1 MAVTPEMN
9 VLDLF
14 EPVTL
19 PETDFWSTLES
30 YRAVTARI
38 RSLES
43 EGEDKFQKG
52 KMGKRKKD
60 KSPEEIETLRTS
72 LLREYNALLDPLREQ
87 EKDLKIQLNSLALT
101 TDFREPR
108 DTWCVWKVHSTYDHL
123 TVGFGATAYAQS
135 SAELHEQ
142 EAKSLG
148 LEVRIDRESRRV
160 QSHTACSITDEY
172 VTFKV
177 MVRIHGEDDLALLD
191 RKPGMSLREWMK
203 ACWARG
209 KNPRV
214 YNPYLPPGL
223 EEKLCID
230 YFGRDLVSGNP

>member
-60 KSPEEIETLRTS
+60 KSPEEVEALRSS
-72 LLREYNALLDPLREQ
+72 LLNEYNAILDPLREQ
-87 EKDLKIQLNSLALT
+87 EKLLKAKLNELALT
-101 TDFREPR
+101 TPFREPR
-108 DTWCVWKVHSTYDHL
+108 ETWCLWKVHSTYDHL

-135 SAELHEQ
+135 SAELREQ
-142 EAKSLG
+142 EAKALG
-148 LEVRIDRESRRV
+148 LETRIDRESQKAQFRTFYSV
-160 QSHTACSITDEY
+160 ADEY

-177 MVRIHGEDDLALLD
+177 MVKVHGEDDIALLD

-203 ACWARG
+203 ACWSRG